1 MKPPP
6 FLHGCRWLLAVAAL
20 TLLTVTVPVAQAQT
34 LDAIQ
39 KRGKLLV
46 GIDLSVPPFGIT
58 NAKMEPDGYDVAIA
72 HLVAK
77 DLGVSMELVPVTGA
91 TRIPTLLTGKVDL
104 IVSVMSISP
113 ERAKSVTFSNP
124 YGLHQ
129 SIIVAPAGAAITKLA
144 DLAGKKVGIPRGTAH
159 EDVLSRVD
167 IPGMQL
173 IRFDDDSATL
183 NALATGQVDAIGTV
197 TFLANEL
204 MKRYPGKFERKVTY
218 LESVYSMAMRHGD
231 PDFLRWLNTTIFYH
245 ARNGDIPKLYEKWMG
260 EPLKE
265 LPVF

>member
-1 MKPPP
+1 MKLLVP
-6 FLHGCRWLLAVAAL
+6 FHMRRWLPTIAAL
-20 TLLTVTVPVAQAQT
+20 LLAFAIPVAQAQT
-34 LDAIQ
+34 LDALQ

-46 GIDLSVPPFGIT
+46 GIDLSVPPFGLA
-58 NAKMEPDGYDVAIA
+58 NAQMEPDGYDVAIA
-72 HLVAK
+72 RMVAK
-77 DLGVSMELVPVTGA
+77 DLGVRMELVPVTGA

-113 ERAKSVTFSNP
+113 ERARSVTFTNP

-129 SIIVAPAGAAITKLA
+129 SIIVAPAGTVITKLA
-144 DLAGKKVGIPRGTAH
+144 DLAGKKVGVPRGTAH
-159 EDVLSRVD
+159 EDVLSHAN

-183 NALATGQVDAIGTV
+183 NALVTGQVDAIGTV
-197 TFLANEL
+197 TFLATEL
-204 MKRYPGKFERKVTY
+204 MKRYPERKFERKVTY
-218 LESVYSMAMRHGD
+218 LESVYSMAIRHGD

-245 ARNGDIPKLYEKWMG
+245 DRNGDIPKLYEKWMG
-260 EPLKE
+260 EPLKD